1 MFIRWI
7 FAAAHLLTFGLG
19 LVAILS
25 RSRALRETTRPTDL
39 KKVFAADNLWGLAA
53 LLWLGT
59 GLARVF
65 GEMEKGSA
73 YYGANWVFW
82 LKMVLF
88 GLIFVL
94 EIWPMTTLIRWR
106 IQTARRQEPNL
117 APAQTFANIGRI
129 QAVLLVLIV
138 LAATAMARGYGM

>member
-19 LVAILS
+19 LVSILA
-25 RSRALRETTRPTDL
+25 RNRALRETTNLSDL
-39 KKVFAADNLWGLAA
+39 KRVFAADNLWGLAA

-65 GEMEKGSA
+65 GDMEKGST
-73 YYGANWVFW
+73 YYGANGVFW

-88 GLIFVL
+88 GLVFLL
-94 EIWPMTTLIRWR
+94 EIWPMATLIRWR
-106 IQTARRQEPNL
+106 IQTARKQVPNL
-117 APAQTFANIGRI
+117 TSAPTFASIGRI
-129 QAVLLVLIV
+129 QAVLLILIV
-138 LAATAMARGYGM
+138 LAATAMARGYGL